1 MNHRNCRFSK
11 QNANTTRKKIIV
23 VFIGIIFINLAVFG
37 ALLINNPSFSGM
49 YGKQDGFDIRDDNTI
64 QSSQGAD
71 PSLVKDPYTTNF
83 NETWKDF
90 FEKKF
95 QSDLGYAIETYYRE
109 GSADGTITEDLV
121 YSLDNLLLYN
131 TLPKYIYEYDASQI
145 WNKYTALKDTKLWYE
160 GSGAYEYGFVDSVD
174 NTTKDVNNYRRY
186 LLDNLMP
193 IFLLGE
199 NIDDSV
205 GQSYIDE
212 IETIFTLINSSQFFD
227 AGQFKHYNSST
238 GETYALDHLYGTLAM
253 LLLNQTAELNDQIQ
267 IRAGQMANQTME
279 TLFNS
284 YWDISNIGY
293 DYSGSNNEKD
303 LETNALGIITLIEY
317 GKMVN
322 NSDYIENS
330 TSLFEKIDSTLLY
343 EGIYMNSSDATWGT
357 NTTNIADLKS
367 NSIMMR
373 ACVELF
379 EMTGNRSYYN
389 SAIEIYNSFESDFY
403 DEVNKAY
410 RKANII
416 GTGTINNKNLLYNLR
431 QSEAYF
437 AALEVYENSSL
448 TSSFNK
454 TELIPEFMFDQET
467 LKLTTNYSY
476 TSNYAKSGIPDA
488 NITYSLRYPNGDIFE
503 NFTRTTDE
511 NGTNTFLYNI
521 SSDLTLGEDYSI
533 LIFANKSFHKYANI
547 TKYFDVTGGI
557 KYESG
562 LEDEDE
568 YYQSATQNITL
579 ILNNTRNSN
588 INLNFSVEADSI
600 LVNEPKEYLLNIS
613 QLNEI
618 SANFTIKND
627 AEPGDYS
634 FHFILKNESTV
645 YFDYV
650 KTIEIK
656 NALQITN
663 FIYDS
668 EVVKGDILQINLTTT
683 NFLENNTQSFNLS
696 ISGDYIDDINKQEHT
711 LAEEEIKIISND
723 CNVSNSINSD
733 TIQVEIR
740 ISKGD
745 TTFYTKSITL
755 EVVDII
761 EIIDC
766 SFSKSATQ
774 GSSAYLILVVKNNLK
789 RSQEYT
795 LYINSWK
802 ITGSLEPGE
811 NTIRKSVVPTINPYD
826 FTPKTYSIKLYDQQS
841 NEIYRNSF
849 TVYMELSVMF
859 LVLCYILPILV
870 PIAIVIYFKNKQ
882 VKMDK
887 LRRR

>member
-1 MNHRNCRFSK
+1 M
-11 QNANTTRKKIIV
+11 

-49 YGKQDGFDIRDDNTI
+49 YGKQDGFNLRDEDII

-71 PSLVKDPYTTNF
+71 PSLLKDPYTTNF

-90 FEKKF
+90 FEENF

-109 GSADGTITEDLV
+109 GSIDGTITEDLV

-131 TLPKYIYEYDASQI
+131 TFPKYIYEYDSSQI
-145 WNKYTALKDTKLWYE
+145 WTKYSDLKDTKLWYQ
-160 GSGAYEYGFVDSVD
+160 GSGDYEYGFVESVD
-174 NTTKDVNNYRRY
+174 NTTEDVNNYRRY

-193 IFLLGE
+193 IFLLAE

-212 IETIFTLINSSQFFD
+212 IEDAFKLINSSEFYD
-227 AGQFKHYNSST
+227 VGQFNNYNSST
-238 GETYALDHLYGTLAM
+238 GETYASDHLYGVLAT
-253 LLLNQTAELNDQIQ
+253 LLLNQTAALSNDIQ
-267 IRAGQMANQTME
+267 IRAGEMANQTME
-279 TLFNS
+279 TLINY
-284 YWDISNIGY
+284 YWDAQNMGY
-293 DYSGSNNEKD
+293 DYSGSNTEKY
-303 LETNALGIITLIEY
+303 LETNALGIITLLEY
-317 GKMVN
+317 GKIVN
-322 NSDYIENS
+322 NSEYIENA
-330 TSLFEKIDSTLLY
+330 TSLFDKINSTLRFD
-343 EGIYMNSSDATWGT
+343 GIYMNSSDAAWSS
-357 NTTNIADLKS
+357 NNTNIADLKS
-367 NSIMMR
+367 NAIMMR

-379 EMTGNRSYYN
+379 EMTGNRSYYD
-389 SAIEIYNSFESDFY
+389 SAIGIYNSFEIDFY
-403 DEVNKAY
+403 DQINKGY
-410 RKANII
+410 RKAKIV
-416 GTGTINNKNLLYNLR
+416 GTGMNNNKNLLYNLR
-431 QSEAYF
+431 LSEAYF
-437 AALEVYENSSL
+437 AALQVYENSSL

-454 TELIPEFMFDQET
+454 TDIVPEFIFDQET
-467 LKLTTNYSY
+467 LKLTTNYTY
-476 TSNYAKSGIPDA
+476 TSNYASSGIPDA
-488 NITYSLRYPNGDIFE
+488 TVSYTLRYPNGTIFQ
-503 NFTRTTDE
+503 NKTQNTNE
-511 NGTNTFLYNI
+511 NGTDTFLYNI
-521 SSDLTLGEDYSI
+521 SSNLPLGEDYSI
-533 LIFANKSFHKYANI
+533 TVLANKSFHKYANL

-562 LEDEDE
+562 LEDEVD

-579 ILNNTRNSN
+579 ILNNTRNN
-588 INLNFSVEADSI
+588 NMNLNFSVEADSI
-600 LVNEPKEYLLNIS
+600 LVNEPKEYLLNTS

-668 EVVKGDILQINLTTT
+668 KVVKGDILQINLTTT
-683 NFLENNTQSFNLS
+683 NFLQNNTQSFNLS
-696 ISGDYIDDINKQEHT
+696 ISGDYIDNINNQEHT
-711 LAEEEIKIISND
+711 LAEEEVKIISND
-723 CNVSNSINSD
+723 CNVSNTINSD

-761 EIIDC
+761 EIVDC
-766 SFSKSATQ
+766 SFSNSATQ
-774 GSSAYLILVVKNNLK
+774 GSSAYLVLVVKNNLK
-789 RSQEYT
+789 GSQEYT

-841 NEIYRNSF
+841 NEVYRNSF

-859 LVLCYILPILV
+859 LVLCYILPILA